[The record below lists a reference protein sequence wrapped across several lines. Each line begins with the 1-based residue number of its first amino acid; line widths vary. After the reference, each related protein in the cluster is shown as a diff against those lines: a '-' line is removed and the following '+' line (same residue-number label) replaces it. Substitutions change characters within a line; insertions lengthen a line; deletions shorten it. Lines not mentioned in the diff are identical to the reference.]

1 MATHPSPVLAPLLV
15 SVSEHFSLP
24 QTGDLVS
31 TDQPFGLSMAESEF
45 EGIPFDGILGLNYP
59 NISIFG
65 AISIFANL
73 KNPGA
78 ISETVFAFS
87 LSK

>member
-1 MATHPSPVLAPLLV
+1 MAMHLSPVLAPHHISASGSTL
-15 SVSEHFSLP
+15 FS

-31 TDQPFGLSMAESEF
+31 TDQLFSLSVVEYGCESA
-45 EGIPFDGILGLNYP
+45 PFDGILGLNYP

>member
-1 MATHPSPVLAPLLV
+1 MGSFFSPKI
-15 SVSEHFSLP
+15 
-24 QTGDLVS
+24 GDLVS
-31 TDQPFGLSMAESEF
+31 TDQLFGLSIVAYGC
-45 EGIPFDGILGLNYP
+45 EGAPFDGILGLNYP

-65 AISIFANL
+65 ATSIFANL